1 MDLQNSLPTIQ
12 PAQELPVSTKPKQS
26 STDNLTQ
33 FKQARNGKRTENSDA
48 TLITAALKRG
58 LVMLGIKHTPTV
70 DEWAIYVR
78 EITTYHKFLT
88 VAEIELAF
96 TLAIR
101 QELNFDPETYQ
112 NFNLLYLNKMLA
124 AYKQWAIQ
132 QHREIDREFTADS
145 DFLIYENKSIADFRS
160 DINAGYHHFLTGV
173 ITSSGFIP
181 FEWAWRLRI
190 DGFLIN
196 PNIYEIKNK
205 LWSQCTQAE
214 RKALVEWQS
223 DVWQL
228 FKQFRK
234 VFEKNIYN

>member
-1 MDLQNSLPTIQ
+1 LES
-12 PAQELPVSTKPKQS
+12 
-26 STDNLTQ
+26 
-33 FKQARNGKRTENSDA
+33 FKQAKKSKKTADA
-48 TLITAALKRG
+48 PTLEIIEAVKRG
-58 LVMLGIKHTPTV
+58 LIMLGIKNTPSK

-112 NFNLLYLNKMLA
+112 NFNLLYFNKMLA

-145 DFLIYENKSIADFRS
+145 DFNIYENKSIAQLRF
-160 DINAGYHHFLTGV
+160 DINEGYQHFLSGV

-181 FEWAWRLRI
+181 FEWAFRLQM
-190 DGFLIN
+190 DGFISN
-196 PNIYEIKNK
+196 PTIYEIKNK
-205 LWSQCTQAE
+205 LWSNCTQVE

-223 DVWQL
+223 DVWTL
-228 FKQFRK
+228 FEKLAP
-234 VFEKNIYN
+234 VNAKNIYK

>member
-1 MDLQNSLPTIQ
+1 MDLNSIPQIQ
-12 PAQELPVSTKPKQS
+12 PEQALPVSTKPLTNS
-26 STDNLTQ
+26 SAALES
-33 FKQARNGKRTENSDA
+33 FKQAKKSKKTADA
-48 TLITAALKRG
+48 PTLEIIEAVKRG
-58 LVMLGIKHTPTV
+58 LIMLGIKNTPSKE
-70 DEWAIYVR
+70 EWAIYVR

-145 DFLIYENKSIADFRS
+145 DFNIYENKSIAQLRS
-160 DINAGYHHFLTGV
+160 DINDGYQHFLNGA

-181 FEWAWRLRI
+181 FEWAFRLQM
-190 DGFLIN
+190 DGFISN

-205 LWSQCTQAE
+205 LWSHCSQAE
-214 RKALVEWQS
+214 RKDLVEWQR
-223 DVWQL
+223 DVWNL
-228 FKQFRK
+228 FEMFA
-234 VFEKNIYN
+234 VANSKNIYK

>member
-1 MDLQNSLPTIQ
+1 MSYKDAKKSQRAEDAPTQKIM
-12 PAQELPVSTKPKQS
+12 EC
-26 STDNLTQ
+26 
-33 FKQARNGKRTENSDA
+33 
-48 TLITAALKRG
+48 LKRG

-145 DFLIYENKSIADFRS
+145 DFYIYENKIIAEFRS
-160 DINAGYHHFLTGV
+160 DINDGFQHYLTGV

-181 FEWAWRLRI
+181 FEWAWRLQM
-190 DGFLIN
+190 DGLISN

-205 LWSQCTQAE
+205 LWSKCTQAE

-228 FKQFRK
+228 FEQFGK
-234 VFEKNIYN
+234 VFSKNIYN

>member
-1 MDLQNSLPTIQ
+1 MESY
-12 PAQELPVSTKPKQS
+12 
-26 STDNLTQ
+26 
-33 FKQARNGKRTENSDA
+33 KQAKKSKKAGDA
-48 TLITAALKRG
+48 PTLEIMEAIKRG
-58 LVMLGIKHTPTV
+58 LIMLGIKNAPTK

-145 DFLIYENKSIADFRS
+145 DFNIYEKKSIAQFRS
-160 DINAGYHHFLTGV
+160 DINDGYQHFLNGV

-181 FEWAWRLRI
+181 FEWAFRLQM
-190 DGFLIN
+190 DGFVNN

-205 LWSQCTQAE
+205 LWSQCTQGE
-214 RKALVEWQS
+214 RIHLVEWQG
-223 DVWQL
+223 DVFNL
-228 FKQFRK
+228 FVRLAA
-234 VFEKNIYN
+234 VNAKNIYK

>member
-1 MDLQNSLPTIQ
+1 LES
-12 PAQELPVSTKPKQS
+12 
-26 STDNLTQ
+26 
-33 FKQARNGKRTENSDA
+33 FKQAKKSKKTADA
-48 TLITAALKRG
+48 PTLEIIEAVKRG
-58 LVMLGIKHTPTV
+58 LIMLGIKNTPSKE
-70 DEWAIYVR
+70 EWAIYVR

-145 DFLIYENKSIADFRS
+145 DFNIYENKSIAQLRS
-160 DINAGYHHFLTGV
+160 DINDGYQHFLNGA

-181 FEWAWRLRI
+181 FEWAFRLQM
-190 DGFLIN
+190 DGFISN

-205 LWSQCTQAE
+205 LWSHCSQAE
-214 RKALVEWQS
+214 RKDLVEWQR
-223 DVWQL
+223 DVWNL
-228 FKQFRK
+228 FEMFA
-234 VFEKNIYN
+234 VANSKNIYK

>member
-1 MDLQNSLPTIQ
+1 MDLNSISQIQ
-12 PAQELPVSTKPKQS
+12 PEQALPVSTKPKQS
-26 STDNLTQ
+26 SSDNLTQ
-33 FKQARNGKRTENSDA
+33 YKQARNGKRSENTDA
-48 TLITAALKRG
+48 SLITAALKRG
-58 LVMLGIKHTPTV
+58 FVMLGIKHTPSV

-112 NFNLLYLNKMLA
+112 NFNLLYLNKMLS

-132 QHREIDREFTADS
+132 QHREIDREFYADS
-145 DFLIYENKSIADFRS
+145 DFNNYENKSIAQLRS
-160 DINAGYHHFLTGV
+160 DINNGYQHFLNGV

-181 FEWAWRLRI
+181 FEWAFRLQM
-190 DGFLIN
+190 DGFIAN

-205 LWSQCTQAE
+205 LWSHCSQAE
-214 RKALVEWQS
+214 RKALVQWQS
-223 DVWQL
+223 YVWAL
-228 FKQFRK
+228 FKK
-234 VFEKNIYN
+234 LAAVNEKNIYK

>member
-1 MDLQNSLPTIQ
+1 
-12 PAQELPVSTKPKQS
+12 
-26 STDNLTQ
+26 
-33 FKQARNGKRTENSDA
+33 
-48 TLITAALKRG
+48 
-58 LVMLGIKHTPTV
+58 MLGIKHTPTV

-145 DFLIYENKSIADFRS
+145 DFLIYENKSIAEFRS
-160 DINAGYHHFLTGV
+160 DINAGYQHYLTGV
-173 ITSSGFIP
+173 ITSSGFMP
-181 FEWAWRLRI
+181 FEWAWRLQL
-190 DGFLIN
+190 DGLIRN

-228 FKQFRK
+228 FAQFGK
-234 VFEKNIYN
+234 VFAKNIYN